1 MSGISMEQAS
11 DSASR
16 FDIIVV
22 GAGMAGLAFAGAMAS
37 SGVSLAV
44 IDNAFPEAPDAFAPG
59 FDLRVSALTHA
70 SENLL
75 RNIGAWDYMG
85 QLRVSPYQHMKV
97 WDGDGTGGI
106 EFHADEAGVSHL
118 GHLVENRV
126 TTWGLWQALQRH
138 ANVTFIREGLRH
150 LDTSAEFPRITLTS
164 GRQLTSTLVIGAD
177 GARSQVREQA
187 GLDVRAWPYG
197 QKAIV
202 TTLHCE
208 QPHGNTA
215 WQVFTRSGPLALLP
229 LREHSADA
237 NSHVCSIVWS
247 QEDAE
252 AERLLALPEAEFCK
266 ALAQAF
272 EHRLGSVSLLDR
284 RVVFP
289 LRQQYAKHYVAPGV
303 ALIGD
308 AAHTIHPLAGQG
320 INLGFMDA
328 ATLAEVLGDGLA
340 QGLPLSEY
348 SLLRRYQRRRQ
359 PPNLAMMAAM
369 ETFKRLFGPSV
380 WALHV
385 LRNWGMSQVDR
396 HTLVKHQIVDRALG
410 LAGDLPRLTQAPL
423 RVTL

>member
-1 MSGISMEQAS
+1 MEQAS
-11 DSASR
+11 ETVSC
-16 FDIIVV
+16 FDLVVV
-22 GAGMAGLAFAGAMAS
+22 GAGMAGLAFAGAIAP
-37 SGVSLAV
+37 SGMSVAV
-44 IDNAFPEAPDAFAPG
+44 IDNVFPESPDQFVPG

-75 RNIGAWDYMG
+75 RNIGAWESIE

-97 WDGDGTGGI
+97 WDGDGTGCI
-106 EFHADEAGVSHL
+106 EFHAEEAGVSHL

-126 TTWGLWQALQRH
+126 TTWGLWQALQNRP
-138 ANVTFIREGLRH
+138 NVIFIRDGLRY
-150 LDTSAEFPRITLTS
+150 LDTSTGVPCITLAS
-164 GRQLTSTLVIGAD
+164 GRQLKSTLVIGAD
-177 GARSQVREQA
+177 GARSQVREHA
-187 GLDVRAWPYG
+187 GLSVRTWSYE

-202 TTLHCE
+202 TTLRCE
-208 QPHGNTA
+208 KPHDNTA
-215 WQVFTRSGPLALLP
+215 WQVFTPCGPLALLP

-237 NSHVCSIVWS
+237 KSHVCSIVWS
-247 QEDAE
+247 QDDAE
-252 AERLLALPEAEFCK
+252 ADRLLALSEPEFCK
-266 ALAQAF
+266 ALEQAF
-272 EHRLGSVSLLDR
+272 EHRLGAVSLRDR

-289 LRQQYAKHYVAPGV
+289 LRQQHAKHYVAPGV

-328 ATLAEVLGDGLA
+328 ATLAEVLADGLA

-359 PPNLAMMAAM
+359 TPNLAMMAAM
-369 ETFKRLFGPSV
+369 ESFKRLFGPSA

-385 LRNWGMSQVDR
+385 LRNWGMSQMDQ
-396 HTLVKHQIVDRALG
+396 HILIKHQVVDRALG
-410 LAGDLPRLTQAPL
+410 LAGDLPRLTRAEL